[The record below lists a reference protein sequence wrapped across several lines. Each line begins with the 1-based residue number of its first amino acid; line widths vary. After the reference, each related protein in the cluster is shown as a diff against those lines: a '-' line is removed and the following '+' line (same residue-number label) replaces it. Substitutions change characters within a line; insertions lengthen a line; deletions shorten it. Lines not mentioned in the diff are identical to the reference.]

1 MAGLYLSEPS
11 AVWAREN
18 PQAIWRQHPW
28 LQLLEPSQ
36 AELQAWEAAVMAQQ
50 TGERILNGEREYS
63 EAPQTI
69 WLLTFTPVKAPC
81 SQLLGLEME
90 WKSQLG

>member
-18 PQAIWRQHPW
+18 PQANWRQHPW

-36 AELQAWEAAVMAQQ
+36 AELRGLGSRCDGPAVWGADLKW
-50 TGERILNGEREYS
+50 GGEYS